1 MPLDIVR
8 WAMGENGPRGLTA
21 WKERS
26 TSLCQW
32 TTINRQTAIV
42 VGFSLRPII
51 GQWKSP

>member
-26 TSLCQW
+26 T
-32 TTINRQTAIV
+32 AIIL
-42 VGFSLRPII
+42 GFSLQPII